1 MKERAVMQKNETEK
15 IKEIEN
21 EKENTKN
28 KASEKED
35 INKINEEEKIE
46 NKEITTHIE
55 PKTEIAHTN
64 LSDFAL
70 FLSVMKVKAAYED
83 VLSIILDE
91 DSLKLKEVKVEQVIL
106 NKSGK
111 RAIRLDAWAQ
121 DIKER
126 QFDMEMQNDAHVDDI
141 RKRSRFYQGMLDTPI
156 LKSGRKTR
164 YKNLP
169 STVIIFITQDDI
181 FGKDLARYT
190 FSERCEEVP
199 DLPLDDGTK
208 KIFLNMSS
216 KNGRPELVSLLQYMK
231 NTTITNPD
239 IAVRD
244 KRILDLDRIVEEV
257 RQSEEWED
265 VSMNIYE
272 MGIERGKEK
281 GIEEGIEEGMKKGIE
296 KGIATGIKKGERY
309 GLEKGIINSID
320 ALMKNLNWDL
330 PKACES
336 IGISVEKYKN
346 TKKKFS

>member
-1 MKERAVMQKNETEK
+1 MQKNETEK
-15 IKEIEN
+15 IKEREN
-21 EKENTKN
+21 EKETTGN
-28 KASEKED
+28 KLSGKEEVISKADENEKV
-35 INKINEEEKIE
+35 K
-46 NKEITTHIE
+46 NKEITTPLETNLETLNNI
-55 PKTEIAHTN
+55 TELTHTN

-121 DIKER
+121 DMKER
-126 QFDMEMQNDAHVDDI
+126 QFDMEMQNETDSDDI

-164 YKNLP
+164 YRNLP

-190 FSERCEEVP
+190 FSEKCEEVP
-199 DLPLDDGTK
+199 DLPLNDGTK

-216 KNGRPELVSLLQYMK
+216 LNGRPELVSLLQYMK
-231 NTTITNPD
+231 NTTINNPD
-239 IAVRD
+239 ITVQD

-272 MGIERGKEK
+272 MGIERGKT
-281 GIEEGIEEGMKKGIE
+281 EGIEKGMKKGI
-296 KGIATGIKKGERY
+296 KKGEKSGREDGLKALVNSLKVLLPDFESVY
-309 GLEKGIINSID
+309 GAII
-320 ALMKNLNWDL
+320 KNEVYAGCTRGEV
-330 PKACES
+330 K
-336 IGISVEKYKN
+336 KYY
-346 TKKKFS
+346 

>member
-1 MKERAVMQKNETEK
+1 MHKNETDK
-15 IKEIEN
+15 IKN
-21 EKENTKN
+21 KENIKD
-28 KASEKED
+28 SERKEGSET
-35 INKINEEEKIE
+35 NPETLN
-46 NKEITTHIE
+46 NITELT
-55 PKTEIAHTN
+55 HTN

-91 DSLKLKEVKVEQVIL
+91 NSLKLKEVKVEQVIL

-111 RAIRLDAWAQ
+111 RAIRLDAWAR
-121 DIKER
+121 DVKER
-126 QFDMEMQNDAHVDDI
+126 QFDMEMQNDAGSDDI

-239 IAVRD
+239 IAVGD
-244 KRILDLDRIVEEV
+244 KRILDLDRIVEDV

-272 MGIERGKEK
+272 MGIERGKT
-281 GIEEGIEEGMKKGIE
+281 EGIEEGMD
-296 KGIATGIKKGERY
+296 KGIAAGMKRGIKKGERS
-309 GLEKGIINSID
+309 GREKGSAETLIRNVN
-320 ALMKNLNWDL
+320 ALMENLNLDL
-330 PKACES
+330 RKACES
-336 IGISVEKYKN
+336 LGISVEKYQN
-346 TKKKFS
+346 AKKKLS